1 MSKAIRDIM
10 TSNPVTLP
18 DSATLADAARVMRDR
33 GIGDVIVMSQN
44 RVCGMVTDRDI
55 VVRAIAHGHDPSKT
69 HLDSV
74 CSKQLF
80 SVSPDDDIDH
90 AIELM
95 REKAVRRV
103 PVLDGDQPVGIVSIG
118 DLAQERDPRSALAD
132 ISAAPANT

>member
-10 TSNPVTLP
+10 TTNPVTMP

-55 VVRAIAHGHDPSKT
+55 VVRAIAHGHDPSST
-69 HLDSV
+69 NLDSV

-80 SVSPDDDIDH
+80 SVSPDDDIDQ